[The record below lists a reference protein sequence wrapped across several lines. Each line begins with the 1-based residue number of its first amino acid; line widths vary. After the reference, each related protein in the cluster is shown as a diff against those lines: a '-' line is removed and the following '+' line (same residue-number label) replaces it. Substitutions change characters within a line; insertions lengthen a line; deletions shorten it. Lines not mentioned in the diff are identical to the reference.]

1 MNINEISEAFSSKL
15 RLAIIS
21 SLVNQNMVFSDLKE
35 ATGTTDGNLSVQLKK
50 LNNWG
55 FINAKKIRY
64 MDKLL
69 TSYSL
74 TKNGKTE
81 FENYVLLL
89 DSILKKEGEEK
100 V

>member
-35 ATGTTDGNLSVQLKK
+35 ATGATDGNLSVQLKK

-55 FINAKKIRY
+55 FINTKKVRY

-89 DSILKKEGEEK
+89 ESILKKEGEEK
-100 V
+100 E

>member
-21 SLVNQNMVFSDLKE
+21 SLVNKNMVFSDLKE
-35 ATGTTDGNLSVQLKK
+35 ATGATDGNLSVQLKK

-55 FINAKKIRY
+55 FINVKKVRY

-74 TKNGKTE
+74 SKNGKTE

-89 DSILKKEGEEK
+89 ESILKKKGEE
-100 V
+100 

>member
-35 ATGTTDGNLSVQLKK
+35 ATGATDGNLSVQLKK
-50 LNNWG
+50 LNHWG
-55 FINAKKIRY
+55 FIDSKKIRH

-89 DSILKKEGEEK
+89 ESILKKEDEK
-100 V
+100 KE

>member
-21 SLVNQNMVFSDLKE
+21 SLVNKNMVFSDLKE
-35 ATGTTDGNLSVQLKK
+35 ATGATDGNLSVQLKK

-55 FINAKKIRY
+55 FINVKKVRY

-74 TKNGKTE
+74 SKNGKTE

-89 DSILKKEGEEK
+89 ESILKKKGKE
-100 V
+100 

>member
-21 SLVNQNMVFSDLKE
+21 SLVNKNMVFSDLKE
-35 ATGTTDGNLSVQLKK
+35 ATGATDGNLSVQLKK

-55 FINAKKIRY
+55 FINVKKVRY

-74 TKNGKTE
+74 SKNGKTE

-89 DSILKKEGEEK
+89 ESILKKEGEEK
-100 V
+100 E

>member
-21 SLVNQNMVFSDLKE
+21 SLVNKNMVFSDLKE
-35 ATGTTDGNLSVQLKK
+35 ATGATDGNLSVQLKK

-55 FINAKKIRY
+55 FINTKKVRY

-89 DSILKKEGEEK
+89 ESILKKEGEEK
-100 V
+100 E